1 LSRLPGRAVVDAALV
16 ATVLVWAV
24 NFSVVKA
31 ALDHFPPMAFT
42 GIRLLAAAI
51 LFLLVA
57 RRTPGPSLLPGDG
70 KRLLLLGLIGHTFY
84 QTLFIQGIHATTA
97 SSSAILL
104 GLTPVFVALLSLFFS
119 SHRPR
124 AAVFLGIGVSVLG
137 VYLVLHESSRGA
149 GSVLGDLLTLG
160 ATFCWSLQ
168 TVMSQPLVA
177 RYGPLRTSAYAV
189 SLGALAFLPLGLSD
203 LHQMTPSSI
212 PASAW
217 LGLLYSIVFS
227 LVLAYCMWYFAV
239 DRIGPTQTAIYSN
252 LTPVAAMGVAF
263 VALDE
268 PIGIQKLLGA
278 AVILIGI
285 YLVRRHRQTGAVHLT
300 ETVETH

>member
-1 LSRLPGRAVVDAALV
+1 VVDAALV

-31 ALDHFPPMAFT
+31 ALAHFPPMAFT

-57 RRTPGPSLLPGDG
+57 RRSPKPQLQSGDG
-70 KRLLLLGLIGHTFY
+70 KRLLLLGLVGHTFY
-84 QTLFIQGIHATTA
+84 QTLFIQGIQATTA

-104 GLTPVFVALLSLFFS
+104 GLTPVFVALLSLFVS
-119 SHRPR
+119 SQRPR

-137 VYLVLHESSRGA
+137 VYLVLQESSRGV

-168 TVMSQPLVA
+168 TVLSRPLLA
-177 RYGPLRTSAYAV
+177 RYGPLRTSAYAA

-203 LHQMTPSSI
+203 LHRLTPSSI
-212 PASAW
+212 PISAW

-268 PIGIQKLLGA
+268 PIGIQKVLGA
-278 AVILIGI
+278 AVILVGI
-285 YLVRRHRQTGAVHLT
+285 SLVRRQRETVTAHLT

>member
-1 LSRLPGRAVVDAALV
+1 
-16 ATVLVWAV
+16 
-24 NFSVVKA
+24 
-31 ALDHFPPMAFT
+31 
-42 GIRLLAAAI
+42 
-51 LFLLVA
+51 
-57 RRTPGPSLLPGDG
+57 
-70 KRLLLLGLIGHTFY
+70 
-84 QTLFIQGIHATTA
+84 
-97 SSSAILL
+97 
-104 GLTPVFVALLSLFFS
+104 
-119 SHRPR
+119 
-124 AAVFLGIGVSVLG
+124 
-137 VYLVLHESSRGA
+137 
-149 GSVLGDLLTLG
+149 
-160 ATFCWSLQ
+160 
-168 TVMSQPLVA
+168 
-177 RYGPLRTSAYAV
+177 
-189 SLGALAFLPLGLSD
+189 PLGLSD